1 MNSWNLSLLK
11 GVPALPLACLGY
23 RHFCKEPLYTAG
35 GVLYN
40 TPAAESEYSLFH
52 VMDDSE
58 GGDYDGHAPIF
69 PLGGHNYYNGRDLE
83 RFIRRTSWLFQAKPM
98 EEDWEDRYMTIVSK
112 LK

>member
-1 MNSWNLSLLK
+1 MNSLE
-11 GVPALPLACLGY
+11 GVPALPPASLGY

-40 TPAAESEYSLFH
+40 TPTTESEYSLFR
-52 VMDDSE
+52 VMVAS
-58 GGDYDGHAPIF
+58 GDYNGYASIF

-83 RFIRRTSWLFQAKPM
+83 RFIRRTTWLFQAKPM
-98 EEDWEDRYMTIVSK
+98 DKDWEDRYMTMVSK